1 MKYFFASTLFT
12 LLLSTLV
19 FVPIVVQAV
28 DGQSLGLFPCTG
40 VVKDGDSDPNNK
52 ECTFNDVVKLVDR
65 LVNAGMIIILLI
77 SPLLIVRAGYHYV
90 MSANN
95 PGERKKANTQLLN
108 LVIGMLIIA
117 GSYTVVKLVLDTL
130 IGQTNISSSNIPF

>member
-1 MKYFFASTLFT
+1 MKYFFASTFVALI
-12 LLLSTLV
+12 LSMFV
-19 FVPIVVQAV
+19 FVPAVVYAV

-40 VVKDGDSDPNNK
+40 VVDSEDAESK

-77 SPLLIVRAGYHYV
+77 SPLLIIRAGYHYV

-108 LVIGMLIIA
+108 LVIGMLIIG

>member
-1 MKYFFASTLFT
+1 MKYIFVLSSLCILFSAFF
-12 LLLSTLV
+12 
-19 FVPIVVQAV
+19 FVPALAHAV

-40 VVKDGDSDPNNK
+40 VVKDGDSTSK

-65 LVNAGMIIILLI
+65 LVNALMVIVLII
-77 SPLLIVRAGYHYV
+77 SPLLIIRAGYYYV
-90 MSANN
+90 ISSNN
-95 PGERKKANTQLLN
+95 PGERKKANAQLLN

-130 IGQTNISSSNIPF
+130 IGQTNLSSSNIPF

>member
-1 MKYFFASTLFT
+1 MKYFFASTCVAFI
-12 LLLSTLV
+12 LSTLMV
-19 FVPIVVQAV
+19 VPIVVQAV

-40 VVKDGDSDPNNK
+40 VVKEGDDTSK
-52 ECTFNDVVKLVDR
+52 ECTFNDAVKLVDK

-95 PGERKKANTQLLN
+95 PGERTKANTQLLN

-130 IGQTNISSSNIPF
+130 ISQTTINNSNIPF